1 MIVSKIISK
10 LFIYVYEHLLLVAVL
25 NLEFGAHRVRRNGG
39 QVKDAHCLA
48 GVGWLGA
55 EVAVGVTQVA
65 ADRLGETNL
74 CTRVQE
80 VLTRQD
86 GVWGKLTKVLGR
98 HHLLGNQTH
107 VGVVVH
113 WHIDRAHDGTAA
125 NLEGGWLIDRVE
137 GATWSRDMATALH
150 DTGSIAGWLTIVWR
164 GTDWV
169 FACWDVAATLR
180 IKYHHGN
187 QEQKNQNCQT
197 FAVHVIVVYD
207 FFFQSR

>member
-1 MIVSKIISK
+1 MIVSKTMSRF
-10 LFIYVYEHLLLVAVL
+10 FIYIYEHLLLVAVL
-25 NLEFGAHRVRRNGG
+25 NLELGAHRVRRNGG
-39 QVKDAHCLA
+39 QVKDADRLA

-74 CTRVQE
+74 GTGIQE
-80 VLTRQD
+80 VLARQD
-86 GVWGKLTKVLGR
+86 GVWRKLTEILSR
-98 HHLLGNQTH
+98 HHLLGNQAH

-113 WHIDRAHDGTAA
+113 GHVDRAHTGSAA
-125 NLEGGWLIDRVE
+125 NLERGWLVDRVE
-137 GATWSRDMATALH
+137 CATWSRDVATALN
-150 DTGSIAGWLTIVWR
+150 DAGSIAGWLTIVWR
-164 GTDWV
+164 GADWV
-169 FACWDVAATLR
+169 VACWGVAATLR

-197 FAVHVIVVYD
+197 FAVHVIIVYD